1 MHIQDKATSLYSS
14 QNCASQQFTWKGPSL
29 IHLDR
34 SHSSLLFFHELK
46 DELSNSMCGKGISK
60 FLRFANS

>member
-1 MHIQDKATSLYSS
+1 MHIQDKATSLYSP
-14 QNCASQQFTWKGPSL
+14 QNCASQQLTWKGPSL

-34 SHSSLLFFHELK
+34 SHSPLLFFHESK
-46 DELSNSMCGKGISK
+46 DVLSISMCGKGVSK